1 MTMSP
6 RSALVGTAFCWAI
19 LVALATPARALT
31 EPEIAMLQGSD
42 RQRLLEEGA
51 RKEGSVT
58 IYSGLTIDAILRP
71 LVEAFGHKYPYVKAA
86 YWRSDS
92 RPLVQKALAEQRAGN
107 VIGDV
112 LEGAGLSQSLVDAGI
127 LERFTSPSLESIPER
142 YRDPNHLWAPTRM
155 NYFGT
160 AFNTKLVKPEDAPRR
175 YEDLLDP
182 KWKGKIAWVTES
194 QEGKSTFI
202 TNLRLAWGEERA
214 ESYLAK
220 LAAQNIVGVSDS
232 ARALVNRVMEGEYP
246 LAIAIFMHH
255 ALISAKAGAPVD
267 AVSMDPVPS
276 LSGTVVLPK
285 NAAHPYAAMLMI
297 DFILS
302 KDGQET
308 LARQDY
314 FPASNDVL
322 PTEYLKRIVPRYSG
336 VPENF
341 LRPEFSEA
349 ASARTQAL
357 FDKYFDR

>member
-1 MTMSP
+1 MMSRRP
-6 RSALVGTAFCWAI
+6 WRVCALLIA
-19 LVALATPARALT
+19 ALAGAAPARALT
-31 EPEIAMLQGSD
+31 EAEIAALKGPD
-42 RQRLLEEGA
+42 RQRILEQGAREEGA
-51 RKEGSVT
+51 VT

-71 LVEAFGHKYPYVKAA
+71 LVEAFSRKYPAVKAD

-92 RPLVQKALAEQRAGN
+92 RPLIQKALAEQRARR

-112 LEGAGLSQSLVDAGI
+112 LEGAGLSQPLVKSGV
-127 LERFTSPSLESIPER
+127 LQPFTSPALEAIPER

-160 AFNTKLVKPEDAPRR
+160 AYNTKLISAAEAPKR

-194 QEGKSTFI
+194 QEGKMTFI
-202 TNLRLAWGEERA
+202 TNLRIAWGEQRA
-214 ESYLAK
+214 EAYLAK
-220 LAAQNIVGVSDS
+220 LGKQQLIPISES

-267 AVSMDPVPS
+267 AVPMDPVPS

-285 NAAHPYAAMLMI
+285 NVPHPYAAMLLI
-297 DFILS
+297 DFLLS
-302 KDGQET
+302 KDGQQA
-308 LARQDY
+308 LAKQDY
-314 FPASNDVL
+314 FPSSSEVE
-322 PTEYLKRIVPRYSG
+322 PTEYLKRIVPRYNG

-341 LRPEFSEA
+341 LRPEVSEDA
-349 ASARTQAL
+349 AERTQEL
-357 FDKYFDR
+357 YEKYFE